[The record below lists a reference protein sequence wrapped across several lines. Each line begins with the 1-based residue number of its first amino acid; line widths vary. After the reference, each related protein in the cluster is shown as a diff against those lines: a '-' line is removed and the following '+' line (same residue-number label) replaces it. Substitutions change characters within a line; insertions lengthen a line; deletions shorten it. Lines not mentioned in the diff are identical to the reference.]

1 MSNQPE
7 DELPT
12 QAAMEQGQA
21 ALVDMAKIYAAYFKE
36 LREGGFS
43 RREAFEMTVA
53 LQVAQLSGRP
63 PQ

>member
-1 MSNQPE
+1 MSE
-7 DELPT
+7 KDELPN

-21 ALVDMAKIYAAYFKE
+21 ALVDMAKIYARYFIE
-36 LREGGFS
+36 LRSGGFS
-43 RREAFEMTVA
+43 RREAFEMTMA